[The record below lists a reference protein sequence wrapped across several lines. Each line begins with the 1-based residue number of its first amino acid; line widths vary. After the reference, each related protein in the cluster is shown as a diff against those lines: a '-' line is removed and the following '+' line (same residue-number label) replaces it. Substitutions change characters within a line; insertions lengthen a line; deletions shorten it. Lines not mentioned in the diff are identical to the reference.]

1 MICAHRRFGLVAAS
15 VVLAL
20 SGCSKPSPEAEEQV
34 AVTEPAPSPGAE
46 SSAAAV
52 PVVPDTIPEK
62 LRGRWGLVAND
73 CDTSRGDAHGA
84 LTVSADTLKF
94 YESVAR
100 LGRIDSLSHV
110 GIGADFDFS
119 GEGEEWQSN
128 MVLSVSPDGKT
139 LTREDRGPD
148 ALPEP
153 LTYTRCPE

>member
-1 MICAHRRFGLVAAS
+1 MIGARRRFGLAAAS
-15 VVLAL
+15 IVLVL
-20 SGCSKPSPEAEEQV
+20 SGCS
-34 AVTEPAPSPGAE
+34 EPAPDADEQAPVAEPAAGA
-46 SSAAAV
+46 SAEPSATAE
-52 PVVPDTIPEK
+52 PVVLDKIPEK

-84 LTVSADTLKF
+84 LTVSADTLEF

-119 GEGEEWQSN
+119 GEGEQWRSN

-153 LTYTRCPE
+153 LTYMRCPE